1 MKSPSTPIPTSS
13 LESLEPRLA
22 PAGLLTLT
30 AAGGVLTISGDAT
43 DNGIQIVDV
52 PTTGRWQINN
62 YGGLTTTFRYN
73 GIDIASGDTIPAQSS
88 IKATLGDGDDQ
99 IEILPSGTPSSMMLP
114 GGITINAGKGDD
126 QVYLG
131 SNTSQELVV
140 GAVSVDLGEGDD
152 SFGST
157 LNGTYTG
164 AVKVLGGLGDDEV
177 RIDGSS
183 TDQVFL
189 QGLVLDL
196 GKGENTT
203 TLDAFRLS
211 IAGAL
216 TILDAGDVGTN
227 PSISLISDTL
237 TVDGVV
243 SISVAAGNSYI
254 AIGDET
260 SDVQQ
265 FGAGL
270 RITGGTGN
278 DEVFFLGIQ
287 TIDSGVTVDLK
298 AGNNSTTFG
307 IGSSFA
313 AASLS
318 ILGGADADSV
328 LVDNNAV
335 IVVNAGFSLNLGSGA
350 NTWTTD
356 PGAQITA
363 GSLSYLGGTG
373 SDTLNYAGATLR
385 VLGAMTVNT
394 GTDGFGDVDL
404 NPTTSAYIGG
414 LLTITGGKGSDDID
428 FNTPDLRINAGLRM
442 SLGEGTNSL
451 GTLGASLQVVGGLS
465 YAGGTGSDSVNLGNS
480 SLIITKALSFNS
492 TGAGSNRLYVSG
504 TTASI
509 GSVSYVGGTGSD
521 AFFLGHTDG
530 TSTTR
535 LTVNGAVTGNLGT
548 GIAST
553 SINDSRVLGAFNL
566 TLAGKSTESD
576 SVTLFQSTFNGVVNI
591 NTGAGTST
599 TNFGD
604 VIVRGAFTLNTGAG
618 NDTVSLETTADA
630 AESHW
635 FGVVRILTG
644 AGSDTVNIG
653 TNPAVANAVNNF
665 YRAVIVDGGTESD
678 TLNPAQTGSSNNYL
692 SGLGLTQLNFP

>member
-1 MKSPSTPIPTSS
+1 MKAPSTPIPASAI
-13 LESLEPRLA
+13 ESLEPRLA

-30 AAGGVLTISGDAT
+30 AAGGVLTISGDAA
-43 DNGIQIVDV
+43 DNGIQIVDI
-52 PTTGRWQINN
+52 PSTGKWQIND

-73 GIDIASGDTIPAQSS
+73 GAIISAGDTIPAQST
-88 IKATLGDGDDQ
+88 IIATLGDGDDQ
-99 IEILPSGTPSSMMLP
+99 IEIRPSGTPSSMMLP

-152 SFGST
+152 SFDST

-177 RIDGSS
+177 SFDGSS
-183 TDQVFL
+183 SDQVFL

-216 TILDAGDVGTN
+216 TIIDAGDVGVS
-227 PSISLISDTL
+227 PSINLISDTL

-243 SISVAAGNSYI
+243 SISVAAGDSYI
-254 AIGDET
+254 GIGDET
-260 SDVQQ
+260 TDVQQ

-298 AGNNSTTFG
+298 AGTNSTTFG
-307 IGSSFA
+307 NSSSFA

-328 LVDNNAV
+328 LVDNDAV
-335 IVVNAGFSLNLGSGA
+335 IVVNAGFSLNLGSGS

-356 PGAQITA
+356 PGAQVTA
-363 GSLSYLGGTG
+363 GTLSYLGGTG

-394 GTDGFGDVDL
+394 GADGIGNIDL
-404 NPTTSAYIGG
+404 DPTTSAYVGG
-414 LLTITGGKGSDDID
+414 LLTFTGGKGNDDVD
-428 FNTPDLRINAGLRM
+428 FDTPDFRIMAGLRL
-442 SLGEGTNSL
+442 SLGEGGNSL
-451 GTLGASLQVVGGLS
+451 STAGTSLQVVGGVS
-465 YAGGTGSDSVNLGNS
+465 YVGGTGTDALTLDND
-480 SLIITKALSFNS
+480 SLIITKALSFVS
-492 TGAGSNRLYVSG
+492 TGAGVNSLYVAA

-509 GSVSYVGGTGSD
+509 GSVSYVGGTGID
-521 AFFLGHTDG
+521 GFYLGNLDG
-530 TSTTR
+530 VSTSR

-548 GIAST
+548 GVALAVIS
-553 SINDSRVLGAFNL
+553 DSRVLGALNL
-566 TLAGKSTESD
+566 TLAGKSSESD
-576 SVTLFQSTFNGVVNI
+576 SVVLFQSTFNGVVNI

-599 TNFGD
+599 ASFRD
-604 VIVRGAFTLNTGAG
+604 VVVRGAFTLNTGAG
-618 NDTVSLETTADA
+618 DDTVSLETTADDS
-630 AESHW
+630 ESHW
-635 FGVVRILTG
+635 FGVVKILTG
-644 AGSDTVNIG
+644 AGSDTINIG
-653 TNPAVANAVNNF
+653 TNPAVADAVNNF
-665 YRAVIVDGGTESD
+665 YRAVIVDGGADTD
-678 TLNPAQTGSSNNYL
+678 TLNPSQTGSSNNYL

>member
-1 MKSPSTPIPTSS
+1 MKSPSTPIQASA

-30 AAGGVLTISGDAT
+30 AAGGVLTISGDAA
-43 DNGIQIVDV
+43 DNGIQISDI

-62 YGGLTTTFRYN
+62 YGGLTTTFSYN
-73 GIDIASGDTIPAQSS
+73 GAIIAAGDTIPAQSA
-88 IKATLGDGDDQ
+88 IKATLGDGNDQ
-99 IEILPSGTPSSMMLP
+99 LEILPSGSPSSLLLP
-114 GGITINAGKGDD
+114 GGITVNAGKGDD
-126 QVYLG
+126 NIFLG
-131 SNTSQELVV
+131 FSSTQNLVV

-152 SFGST
+152 VFDST
-157 LNGTYTG
+157 LSGTYTG
-164 AVKVLGGLGDDEV
+164 AVKVLGGLGNDTV
-177 RIDGSS
+177 RIEGVSA
-183 TDQVFL
+183 DQVFL
-189 QGLVLDL
+189 QGLSVDV
-196 GKGENTT
+196 GKGDNTVFFN
-203 TLDAFRLS
+203 AFRLS
-211 IAGAL
+211 VAGAL
-216 TILDAGDVGTN
+216 SIVDAGDVGIT

-237 TVDGVV
+237 TVDGAVN
-243 SISVAAGNSYI
+243 ISVAAGNSNI
-254 AIGDET
+254 QIGNST
-260 SDVQQ
+260 TDVQQ

-270 RITGGTGN
+270 KIVGGTGN
-278 DEVFFLGIQ
+278 DTVSFQGIQ

-335 IVVNAGFSLNLGSGA
+335 IVVNAGFSLNLGSGT

-363 GSLSYLGGTG
+363 GTLSYLGGTG
-373 SDTLNYAGATLR
+373 SDTLDYTGATLR

-394 GTDGFGDVDL
+394 GADGSGNVDL
-404 NPTTSAYIGG
+404 APTTSAYVGG
-414 LLTITGGKGSDDID
+414 LLTFTGGKGNDEID
-428 FNTPDLRINAGLRM
+428 FNTPDFRIMAGLRLY
-442 SLGEGTNSL
+442 LGEGTNYL
-451 GTLGASLQVVGGLS
+451 GTVGSALQVVGGVS
-465 YAGGTGSDSVNLGNS
+465 YVGGTGGDTVVLDND

-492 TGAGSNRLYVSG
+492 TGAGANTLYLSG

-509 GSVSYVGGTGSD
+509 GSVSYVGGTGVD
-521 AFFLGHTDG
+521 GFYLGNVDG
-530 TSTTR
+530 LSTTR

-548 GIAST
+548 GTGLTIISDA
-553 SINDSRVLGAFNL
+553 RVQGALNL
-566 TLAGKSTESD
+566 TLAGNSSEND
-576 SVTLFQSTFNGVVNI
+576 SVSLFQSTFNGVVNI
-591 NTGAGTST
+591 NTGAGSST
-599 TNFGD
+599 ANFRD
-604 VIVRGAFTLNTGAG
+604 VVVRGAFTLNTGAG
-618 NDTVSLETTADA
+618 NDTVSLETIADA

-635 FGVVRILTG
+635 FGVVKILTG

-665 YRAVIVDGGTESD
+665 YRAVIIDGGADSD
-678 TLNPAQTGSSNNYL
+678 TLSPAQPGSNNYL